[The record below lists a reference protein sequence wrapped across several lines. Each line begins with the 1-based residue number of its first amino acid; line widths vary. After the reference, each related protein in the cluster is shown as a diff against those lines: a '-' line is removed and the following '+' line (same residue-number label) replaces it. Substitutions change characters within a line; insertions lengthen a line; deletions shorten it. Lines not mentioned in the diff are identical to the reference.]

1 MALIAFW
8 ESVIRSQQHAE
19 ISQREAVARISS
31 WSIGVLLSIYD
42 GQCTKCIAVKKID
55 VSWCWLLCYLGCRAA
70 ASFTKTQ
77 LKRRM
82 KHRRLRHE
90 NRSVRYRNRCFDSP
104 IYKGVGVCYVLV
116 KMPISRPYS
125 TYQQSSITTTVA
137 QRAYAQRVFG
147 SCYYIGTGI
156 TYRSF
161 YLLLSMS
168 IRDLPRK
175 IQKRKQILKNQI

>member
-1 MALIAFW
+1 MFW

-116 KMPISRPYS
+116 KMPISRPY
-125 TYQQSSITTTVA
+125 IPTVKHNHDCCA
-137 QRAYAQRVFG
+137 ACIRSKSFRVMLL
-147 SCYYIGTGI
+147 YW
-156 TYRSF
+156 YRNH
-161 YLLLSMS
+161 L
-168 IRDLPRK
+168 
-175 IQKRKQILKNQI
+175 